1 MAERN
6 LQSDPA
12 SSDHVHGAPTLA
24 EDGSAR
30 AAPGPMLFEIAW
42 EVCNQVGGIYQV
54 LRSKA
59 PLMVQRWADR
69 YCLIGPWEPAKAQ
82 VEFEEVKPAAWVVRA
97 LQQLRDQGLIV
108 HYGRWMV
115 PGRPRVM
122 LIEHAM
128 PPDRLGVVKYEYWKE
143 HGIETPGQDWLI
155 DGVITFA
162 DGVRRLLE
170 TIAEHRPYALG
181 VPATPQPILAHFHE
195 WMGGLAIPA
204 IRKRRL
210 PIATVFTTHATLLGR
225 YIASSRDDFY
235 DQLPWLNQEWEAKK
249 YNVVTQ
255 HTIERA
261 CAHGAHVFT
270 TVSSVTAEECNYLL
284 GRPVDVV
291 TPNGLT
297 IGLYNAGHEQ
307 QRLHGVYKEEVH
319 KFCMGHF
326 FPSYPFDLDKTLY
339 VFTSGR
345 YEPKNKGFDLVLE
358 AMARLNAELKAQ
370 GSDKT
375 VVCFVIS
382 KKATKSLNPL
392 AMEKRGVL
400 NELEEV
406 CGHIT
411 QGVGQRL
418 FSRAAGGE
426 KLRLDDLIDE
436 YWMLRY
442 RRTQQALKQPC
453 LPMVVTHILEDDLN
467 DPVLNQIRNLQL
479 YNRQEDPVKIVYHP
493 DFINTTNQ
501 LWGVEYDQFV
511 RGCHLGLFPSL
522 YEPWGYT
529 PLECAAMGVPS
540 VTSDLAG
547 FGKYVQENFQEPEKS
562 GLTVLKRRG
571 RGFFDSAA
579 DLTKYLVDFCK
590 MDRRE
595 RIALRNEV
603 DKKSWDF
610 DWSKLGKTYHAAHDL
625 ALARFTQETGGEL
638 GGVAMVSAAVLSGRA
653 EEPRPPQK
661 PTTETKP
668 AEPKAAEAPP
678 PEPKAPEPK
687 VEPKAE
693 QKPAPKPAPARADRK
708 TSTRP

>member
-6 LQSDPA
+6 LQTDPA

-24 EDGSAR
+24 EDGATR
-30 AAPGPMLFEIAW
+30 PAPGPMLFEVAW

-59 PLMVQRWADR
+59 PLMVQRWGDR
-69 YCLIGPWEPAKAQ
+69 YCLIGPWDAGKAQ
-82 VEFEEVKPAAWVVRA
+82 VEFEEAKPAGWVSRA
-97 LQQLRDQGLIV
+97 LQQLRDQGLVV
-108 HYGRWMV
+108 HYGRWLV

-122 LIEHAM
+122 LIEHW
-128 PPDRLGVVKYEYWKE
+128 PGHDRMGPIKYEYWAD
-143 HGIETPGQDWLI
+143 HRIESPSQDYLI
-155 DGVITFA
+155 DGVISFA

-170 TIAEHRPYALG
+170 ALAEHRPYAQTRATSPG
-181 VPATPQPILAHFHE
+181 VTPQPMLAHFHE

-307 QRLHGVYKEEVH
+307 QRLHGVYKDEIH
-319 KFCMGHF
+319 KFTMGHF
-326 FPSYPFDLDKTLY
+326 FPSYGFDLDKTLY
-339 VFTSGR
+339 FFTSGR
-345 YEPKNKGFDLVLE
+345 YEPKNKGFDVVLE

-411 QGVGQRL
+411 EGVGRRL
-418 FSRAAGGE
+418 FSRAAAGE

-442 RRTQQALKQPC
+442 RRAQHALKQHC
-453 LPMVVTHILEDDLN
+453 LPMVVTHILEEDQQ

-479 YNRQEDPVKIVYHP
+479 FNRQEDPVKVVYHP
-493 DFINTTNQ
+493 DFITPTNR

-529 PLECAAMGVPS
+529 PLECAAMGVPA

-547 FGKYVQENFQEPEKS
+547 FGRYVQENYQEPEKS
-562 GLTVLKRRG
+562 GLMVLKRRG
-571 RGFFDSAA
+571 RGFFDAA
-579 DLTKYLVDFCK
+579 AELAKYLVEFCK
-590 MDRRE
+590 MERRD

-603 DKKSWDF
+603 DRRSWDF
-610 DWSKLGKTYHAAHDL
+610 DWSKLGKAYHAAHDL
-625 ALARFTQETGGEL
+625 ALARFMQETGGEG
-638 GGVAMVSAAVLSGRA
+638 GGVAMVSAAALSGRA
-653 EEPRPPQK
+653 IPEETRA
-661 PTTETKP
+661 ETRSEPKP
-668 AEPKAAEAPP
+668 AEVKAETAPTPKQEPAPPQPAKAPP
-678 PEPKAPEPK
+678 PKPGR
-687 VEPKAE
+687 VE
-693 QKPAPKPAPARADRK
+693 RK
-708 TSTRP
+708 SGTR

>member
-6 LQSDPA
+6 LQTDPA

-24 EDGSAR
+24 EDGIGR
-30 AAPGPMLFEIAW
+30 AAPGPMLFEVAW

-69 YCLIGPWEPAKAQ
+69 YCLIGPWDAGKAQ
-82 VEFEEVKPAAWVVRA
+82 VEFEEVKPAAWVGRA
-97 LQQLRDQGLIV
+97 LQQLRDQGLV
-108 HYGRWMV
+108 VRYGRWLV

-128 PPDRLGVVKYEYWKE
+128 PADRLNAVKYQLWAD
-143 HGIETPGQDWLI
+143 HGIETPAEDPLI
-155 DGVITFA
+155 DGVVSLA

-170 TIAEHRPYALG
+170 TLGEHRPANFDAPG
-181 VPATPQPILAHFHE
+181 APQPLLAHFHE
-195 WMGGLAIPA
+195 WMGGLAIPML
-204 IRKRRL
+204 RKKRL
-210 PIATVFTTHATLLGR
+210 PVATVFTTHATLLGR

-235 DQLPWLNQEWEAKK
+235 DQLPWLDQERESRR
-249 YNVVTQ
+249 YNVVAQ
-255 HTIERA
+255 HKIERA

-270 TVSSVTAEECNYLL
+270 TVSSVTAEECDYLL

-307 QRLHGVYKEEVH
+307 QRLHGVYKEEIH
-319 KFCMGHF
+319 KFTMGHF
-326 FPSYPFDLDKTLY
+326 FPSYSFDLDKTLY

-345 YEPKNKGFDLVLE
+345 YEPKNKGFDLCLE
-358 AMARLNAELKAQ
+358 AMARLNAELKAAK
-370 GSDKT
+370 SDKT

-382 KKATKSLNPL
+382 KRITRSINPL

-406 CGHIT
+406 CERIT
-411 QGVGQRL
+411 DGVGRRL
-418 FSRAAGGE
+418 FTRAASGD
-426 KLRLDDLIDE
+426 KLKLDDLIDE

-442 RRTQQALKQPC
+442 RRAQHALKQPC
-453 LPMVVTHILEDDLN
+453 LPMIVTHILEDDQG
-467 DPVLNQIRNLQL
+467 DPVLNQIRQL
-479 YNRQEDPVKIVYHP
+479 GLLNYQDDPVKIVYHP
-493 DFINTTNQ
+493 DFITPTNR

-529 PLECAAMGVPS
+529 PLECAAMGVPA

-547 FGKYVQENFQEPEKS
+547 FGRYVNENYAEPEKS
-562 GLTVLKRRG
+562 GLMVLRRRG
-571 RGFFDSAA
+571 RSYTDAA
-579 DLTKYLVDFCK
+579 TDLSRYLIDFCK
-590 MDRRE
+590 MERRD

-603 DKKSWDF
+603 DKRSWDF
-610 DWSKLGKTYHAAHDL
+610 DWSKLGRAYHAAHDL
-625 ALARFTQETGGEL
+625 ALARFNDGTGGKPDGEDRRDQA
-638 GGVAMVSAAVLSGRA
+638 VAMVSASTLMGLA
-653 EEPRPPQK
+653 EPRKPEAIAPAVVAEPPPPAPVAPPTPQK
-661 PTTETKP
+661 PQRAKP
-668 AEPKAAEAPP
+668 QPGPKAD
-678 PEPKAPEPK
+678 K
-687 VEPKAE
+687 
-693 QKPAPKPAPARADRK
+693 K
-708 TSTRP
+708 TGTRPSAP

>member
-6 LQSDPA
+6 LQTDPA
-12 SSDHVHGAPTLA
+12 SSDHVLGAPTLA
-24 EDGSAR
+24 EDGSTPP
-30 AAPGPMLFEIAW
+30 APGPMLFEIAW

-59 PLMVQRWADR
+59 PLMVQRWGDH
-69 YCLIGPWEPAKAQ
+69 YCMIGPWDAGKAQ
-82 VEFEEVKPAAWVVRA
+82 VEFEETKPAGWVSRA
-97 LQQLRDQGLIV
+97 LQQLRDQGLMV
-108 HYGRWMV
+108 HYGRWLV

-122 LIEHAM
+122 LIEHWM
-128 PPDRLGVVKYEYWKE
+128 PADRLGMVKYELWKD

-155 DGVITFA
+155 DGVVTFA

-170 TIAEHRPYALG
+170 TLAEHS
-181 VPATPQPILAHFHE
+181 PAGPGSSNPQPLLAHFHE

-235 DQLPWLNQEWEAKK
+235 DQLPWLNQEQEARR

-255 HTIERA
+255 HRIERA

-270 TVSSVTAEECNYLL
+270 TVSSVTAEECSYLL

-307 QRLHGVYKEEVH
+307 QRLHGVYKEEIH
-319 KFCMGHF
+319 KFTMGHF
-326 FPSYPFDLDKTLY
+326 FPSYSFDLDKTLY
-339 VFTSGR
+339 FFTSGR
-345 YEPKNKGFDLVLE
+345 YEPKNKGFDLCLE

-375 VVCFVIS
+375 VVFFVIS
-382 KKATKSLNPL
+382 KKATKSINPL

-406 CGHIT
+406 CERIT
-411 QGVGQRL
+411 EGVGRRL
-418 FSRAAGGE
+418 FPRAAGGE

-442 RRTQQALKQPC
+442 RRAQHALRQQGQ
-453 LPMVVTHILEDDLN
+453 PMVVTHILEDDVN
-467 DPVLNQIRNLQL
+467 DPVLNQIRHLQL
-479 YNRQEDPVKIVYHP
+479 FNRQEDPVKVVYHP
-493 DFINTTNQ
+493 DFITPTNR

-529 PLECAAMGVPS
+529 PLECAAMGVPA

-547 FGKYVQENFQEPEKS
+547 FGRYVNENYQEPEKS
-562 GLTVLKRRG
+562 GLMVLRRRG
-571 RGFFDSAA
+571 RGFFDAAA
-579 DLTKYLVDFCK
+579 DLARYLVEFCK
-590 MDRRE
+590 LERRD

-603 DKKSWDF
+603 DRRSWDF
-610 DWSKLGKTYHAAHDL
+610 DWSKLGRAYHAAHDL
-625 ALARFTQETGGEL
+625 ALARFAQETGD
-638 GGVAMVSAAVLSGRA
+638 GGVAMISASMLSTRD
-653 EEPRPPQK
+653 EEPK
-661 PTTETKP
+661 PGRT
-668 AEPKAAEAPP
+668 
-678 PEPKAPEPK
+678 
-687 VEPKAE
+687 V
-693 QKPAPKPAPARADRK
+693 QARGEK
-708 TSTRP
+708 SLQS

>member
-6 LQSDPA
+6 LQTDPA
-12 SSDHVHGAPTLA
+12 SSDHVLGAPTLA
-24 EDGSAR
+24 EDGAAR
-30 AAPGPMLFEIAW
+30 PAPGPMLFEVAW

-59 PLMVQRWADR
+59 PLMVQRWGER
-69 YCLIGPWEPAKAQ
+69 YCLIGPWDAGKAQ
-82 VEFEEVKPAAWVVRA
+82 VEFEEAKPAGWIARA
-97 LQQLRDQGLIV
+97 LQQLRDQGLVV
-108 HYGRWMV
+108 HYGRWLV

-122 LIEHAM
+122 LIEHGLPA
-128 PPDRLGVVKYEYWKE
+128 DRMGLVKFELWKD
-143 HGIETPGQDWLI
+143 HAIETPGQDWLV
-155 DGVITFA
+155 DGVVSLA

-170 TIAEHRPYALG
+170 ALAEHRPHAKAG
-181 VPATPQPILAHFHE
+181 GQPLLAHFHE
-195 WMGGLAIPA
+195 WMGGLAIPM
-204 IRKRRL
+204 IRRRGL
-210 PIATVFTTHATLLGR
+210 PVSTVFTTHATLLGR

-235 DQLPWLNQEWEAKK
+235 DQLPWLDQAVEAQR

-255 HTIERA
+255 HRIERA

-319 KFCMGHF
+319 KFVMGHF
-326 FPSYPFDLDKTLY
+326 FPSYSFDLDKTLY
-339 VFTSGR
+339 FFTSGR
-345 YEPKNKGFDLVLE
+345 YEPKNKGFDLCLE

-382 KKATKSLNPL
+382 KKATKSINPL

-406 CGHIT
+406 CERIT
-411 QGVGQRL
+411 EGVGQRL

-426 KLRLDDLIDE
+426 KLKLDDLIDE

-442 RRTQQALKQPC
+442 RRAQHALKQPC
-453 LPMVVTHILEDDLN
+453 LPMVVTHILEEDQH

-479 YNRQEDPVKIVYHP
+479 YNRQEDPVKVVYHP
-493 DFINTTNQ
+493 DFITPTNR

-529 PLECAAMGVPS
+529 PLECAAMGVPA

-547 FGKYVQENFQEPEKS
+547 FGRYVNETYSEPEKS
-562 GLTVLKRRG
+562 GLMVLKRRG

-579 DLTKYLVDFCK
+579 ELARYLVEFCRLE
-590 MDRRE
+590 RRD

-603 DKKSWDF
+603 DKRSWDF
-610 DWSKLGKTYHAAHDL
+610 DWSKLGKAYHAAHDL
-625 ALARFTQETGGEL
+625 ALARFGNDE
-638 GGVAMVSAAVLSGRA
+638 GGVAMVSASALSTRG
-653 EEPRPPQK
+653 EP
-661 PTTETKP
+661 P
-668 AEPKAAEAPP
+668 AAAEVRMEGAR
-678 PEPKAPEPK
+678 
-687 VEPKAE
+687 VESK
-693 QKPAPKPAPARADRK
+693 KP
-708 TSTRP
+708 